1 MSSVTD
7 KVETIKSQ
15 CQVEGFF
22 YNAIPEQQAQMVS
35 RPPNVTPLQWEEA
48 LAKKP
53 TTYSSAP
60 VKWEGFQEVF
70 NRVDLQTQH
79 VNTCRTLL
87 TQIETKVDTLMNNHT
102 LNTKLSKCQ
111 LKQRSLDAKLLK
123 IAINLSI
130 LKSKGYPIS
139 PQEEQL
145 IQGFNNL
152 TEKLNNPMGVVR
164 ITELWAKLNRL
175 KESTIPASGNEY
187 TKDSKSNESIK
198 DLVKILGKQQ
208 EGIQMLS
215 ELAQKDLAALKK
227 IDN

>member
-1 MSSVTD
+1 MASVTD
-7 KVETIKSQ
+7 KIETIKSQ

-22 YNAIPEQQAQMVS
+22 YNVIPEQQAQMVS
-35 RPPNVTPLQWEEA
+35 RPPNVNPLKWEEA
-48 LAKKP
+48 IANKP
-53 TTYSSAP
+53 NEYSSAP

-87 TQIETKVDTLMNNHT
+87 TQIEIKIDNLMNNHT

-111 LKQRSLDAKLLK
+111 LKQRTLDSKLLK

-175 KESTIPASGNEY
+175 KESSVIPITNDY
-187 TKDSKSNESIK
+187 NLNSKSNESIK
-198 DLVKILGKQQ
+198 DLVKLLGKQQ

-215 ELAQKDLAALKK
+215 ELVQKDLEVIKE
-227 IDN
+227 